1 MRYAWK
7 KGSDVM
13 HIQKFTRYGEALN
26 KTLCGRVGYSRT
38 INAPW
43 KLGKKLCGSC
53 EMYYD
58 RERSRE
64 FG

>member
-1 MRYAWK
+1 MRYLWK

-13 HIQKFTRYGEALN
+13 HIQKFTRYGKGLD
-26 KTLCGRVGYSRT
+26 KSLCGRRDLNRS

-43 KLGKKLCGSC
+43 ALGKPICGSC
-53 EMYYD
+53 EMHYD

>member
-1 MRYAWK
+1 MRYLWK
-7 KGSDVM
+7 KGSGLM
-13 HIQKFTRYGEALN
+13 HIQKFTRYGEPLN
-26 KTLCGRVGYSRT
+26 RTLCGRIGYRRS

-43 KLGKKLCGSC
+43 KLGKRLCGSC

-58 RERSRE
+58 LERSRE

>member
-1 MRYAWK
+1 MRYVWK
-7 KGSDVM
+7 IGSNVM
-13 HIQKFTRYGEALN
+13 HIQKFTRYGEALHT
-26 KTLCGRVGYSRT
+26 TLCGRIGYNRS

-43 KLGKKLCGSC
+43 GLGKQICGSC
-53 EMYYD
+53 QRNYD

>member
-1 MRYAWK
+1 MRYVWK

-13 HIQKFTRYGEALN
+13 HIQKFTRYGDALN
-26 KTLCGRVGYSRT
+26 KTLCGRVGYKRS

-43 KLGKKLCGSC
+43 KLGKRMCGSC
-53 EMYYD
+53 ERHYD